1 MIYEWWMSVCTVWA
15 WFLCYLM
22 WTITLHDPRVYDSG
36 NEVMFMYDIWNV
48 WLPLMIF
55 GHDSKYDAMY
65 LYDVMS
71 DIWHGHAHGFWHEC
85 VYRHEL
91 GIVYDIV
98 SDMNMDTLC
107 YMTWNGSV

>member
-1 MIYEWWMSVCTVWA
+1 MSVCTVWA

-22 WTITLHDPRVYDSG
+22 WTIALHDPWVYDSG
-36 NEVMFMYDIWNV
+36 NDVMFMYDIWNV

-71 DIWHGHAHGFWHEC
+71 DIWHGHARGF
-85 VYRHEL
+85 
-91 GIVYDIV
+91 DINMYV
-98 SDMNMDTLC
+98 DMNL
-107 YMTWNGSV
+107 V